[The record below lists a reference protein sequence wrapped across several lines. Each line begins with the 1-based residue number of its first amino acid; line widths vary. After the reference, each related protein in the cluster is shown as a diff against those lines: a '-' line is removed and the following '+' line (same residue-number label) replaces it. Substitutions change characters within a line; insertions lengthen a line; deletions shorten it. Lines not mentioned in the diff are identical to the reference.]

1 MAYHLTKI
9 KQFDVVSNEFRSGGR
24 NFLGLFFRGEENG
37 FVPRIFLSCSL
48 KYRAAAICEPI
59 TNGYAYA
66 DVSYTVA
73 RGKRKGGS

>member
-1 MAYHLTKI
+1 MN
-9 KQFDVVSNEFRSGGR
+9 FDRVEEIFLDYFSGERTGKR
-24 NFLGLFFRGEENG
+24 G